1 MEMKNV
7 LIIGA
12 GTMGSGIAQCIAEH
26 RVCVFLL
33 DSDTEIVKRTIS
45 KISER
50 LQRAVDTKEI
60 EPNQSNDILSRIFP
74 ISTIEEAKK
83 SDFVIEAIIEDIESK
98 KSLFSRLDKI
108 FSKDIVLA
116 SNTSSL
122 SITEIAESTIF
133 PERIIGMHFFNPAY
147 KMKLIEVVKGIKTS
161 RDTIEKTKKFAEF
174 LEKVPVEV
182 NDTPGFIVNRI
193 LIPMIN
199 EAAIALQENV
209 ADKDSIDIAMKLGAG
224 HPMGPL
230 ALADLIGIDVC
241 VNILETLEK
250 NLGNSKYKPCEL
262 LKKMVKE
269 NKLGRKTGQG
279 FYIYKK

>member
-1 MEMKNV
+1 MKNL

-26 RVCVFLL
+26 KMCVFLL
-33 DSDTEIVKRTIS
+33 DSDIEIVKRAIS
-45 KISER
+45 KIRER
-50 LQRAVDTKEI
+50 LQRAVDAKEI
-60 EPNQSNDILSRIFP
+60 EPNESQDILSRIFP
-74 ISTIEEAKK
+74 VSTIQQAHNA
-83 SDFVIEAIIEDIESK
+83 DFVIEAIIEDIKSK
-98 KSLFSRLDKI
+98 KSLFSQLDKI

-133 PERIIGMHFFNPAY
+133 PERITGMHFFNPAY
-147 KMKLIEVVKGIKTS
+147 KMKLIEIVKGIKTS
-161 RDTIEKTKKFAEF
+161 RDTIEKTKKLAES
-174 LEKVPVEV
+174 LEKVPIEV
-182 NDTPGFIVNRI
+182 NDTPGFIVNRL

-209 ADKDSIDIAMKLGAG
+209 ADKDSIDLAMKSGAG

-241 VNILETLEK
+241 VNILEILEK
-250 NLGNSKYKPCEL
+250 NLGNPKYKPCEL
-262 LKKMVKE
+262 IKKMVKE

-279 FYIYKK
+279 FYTYKK